1 MIRALRLAVLLTLFS
16 AAPASADIINVP
28 GANTSAPDQYDHVQV
43 DRVGPASA
51 RTRLVLLPGGYAGA
65 GEHQLLARSLVRRR
79 PNLQVWIVAGR
90 YENLDDRTFLDGGTA
105 GDALAYYLLD
115 QPVDGKQFTPFDQTT
130 APWVRQW
137 GLATKM
143 QDIRRV
149 IKRARTGGRRVVLGG
164 HSFGGYETVAYAG
177 WDFNGRPGWKGLSG
191 LALIDGG
198 VPALVKTAPSNAC
211 ITAVLQLI
219 ATGSPFANPVATN
232 SPPSCAKIEALGN
245 SGIPWAASAIS
256 AIASRYA
263 LEAPSAPSSL
273 QTFPTSPPTPTGI
286 GPAFPATNAGVL
298 GYLFDNAYAKQG
310 LGYAT
315 ARFGKLA
322 ASGDPRD
329 WVNGQRST
337 VARVAKSTVGSQLN
351 GLTFYYP
358 LRLFLD
364 NQVAGSGNTARS
376 RRLGLRM
383 FHLNSIPTPL
393 LVFQTDESNGD
404 VMKNGKRLVRMSR
417 IKEHTYVNAARY
429 TSHLDPLVDL
439 PAKNLLLKPL
449 ARFLKRAQ
457 PARMK

>member
-1 MIRALRLAVLLTLFS
+1 MIRAFGLAVLLTLS
-16 AAPASADIINVP
+16 LTASASADIIKVP
-28 GANTSAPDQYDHVQV
+28 GAKTSAPDQYDHVQV
-43 DRVGPASA
+43 DRIGPVSA

-65 GEHQLLARSLVRRR
+65 GEVQLLARSLVRRR

-90 YENLDDRTFLDGGTA
+90 YENLDDRTYLDGGTA
-105 GDALAYYLLD
+105 EDALDYYLLD
-115 QPVDGKQFTPFDQTT
+115 QPVDGKQFTPFDATS
-130 APWVRQW
+130 APWARQW

-143 QDIRRV
+143 RDIRNV
-149 IKRARTGGRRVVLGG
+149 IRRARTGGRRVVLGG

-211 ITAVLQLI
+211 ITDVLELI
-219 ATGSPFANPVATN
+219 ATGSPFADPIATN
-232 SPPSCAKIEALGN
+232 SPPTCSKVEALGN
-245 SGIPWAASAIS
+245 SAAPWLASAIS
-256 AIASRYA
+256 AVASRLA
-263 LEAPSAPSSL
+263 LEAPTAPSPL
-273 QTFPTSPPTPTGI
+273 QTVPTAPPTPTGI
-286 GPAFPATNAGVL
+286 GPSFPATNAGVL
-298 GYLFDNAYAKQG
+298 GYTFDNAYAKKG

-315 ARFGKLA
+315 ARFGRLA
-322 ASGDPRD
+322 PSGDPRD
-329 WVNGQRST
+329 WMNGQRST
-337 VARVAKSTVGSQLN
+337 VARVARSTVGSQLN

-393 LVFQTDESNGD
+393 LVFQTDESGGD
-404 VMKNGKRLVRMSR
+404 VLRNGKRLVRMSR
-417 IKEHTYVNAARY
+417 IKTHTFVNAAKY

-449 ARFLKRAQ
+449 ARFLKQRSLTG
-457 PARMK
+457 R